1 MVELFA
7 GGAALSETVGND
19 RSTTVNH
26 RRIVFRTF
34 FGAVIPA

>member
-1 MVELFA
+1 MVELSA
-7 GGAALSETVGND
+7 GGAALSGTMGND
-19 RSTTVNH
+19 KSTTVDH